1 MKNNILQA
9 MKAFVE
15 RSTKQN
21 VLSNISKQVKRD
33 WQNNINMKEQY
44 KFELTQDDDYA
55 KKIIINKSHFRN
67 KD

>member
-1 MKNNILQA
+1 

-33 WQNNINMKEQY
+33 WQNNIKYER
-44 KFELTQDDDYA
+44 T
-55 KKIIINKSHFRN
+55 I
-67 KD
+67 